1 VTHDQEEAMAI
12 SDRIAVMHAG
22 RVAQI
27 GTAHDLYRAP
37 RSVFVAQFIGR
48 VNLLPAR
55 VVRADTGAAVVALWG
70 REVTVPAEEPA
81 ATGQPVSLV
90 LRPES
95 VGLLPEGA
103 AAPAGDVAIAGVVRS
118 RTFLGEKVEYA
129 VEIAGVVLQAVSY
142 DPLRHGLFDVG
153 ARVQVAC
160 APASLRVLVD
170 R

>member
-1 VTHDQEEAMAI
+1 MAI
-12 SDRIAVMHAG
+12 SDRIAVMQSG
-22 RVAQI
+22 RVAQV

-55 VVRADTGAAVVALWG
+55 VLRADTGAAAVTLWG
-70 REVTVPAEEPA
+70 REVTVPADEPVA
-81 ATGQPVSLV
+81 AGQSVSLV

-95 VGLLPEGA
+95 VALLPERA
-103 AAPAGDVAIAGVVRS
+103 VAPAPEFAIAGVVRG

-129 VEIAGVVLQAVSY
+129 VEVGGTLLQAVSY

-153 ARVQVAC
+153 APVQVAC
-160 APASLRVLVD
+160 APASLRLL
-170 R
+170 RGQG